1 MTPSVVGAAVLAF
14 LPTLP
19 GLVAAGSLS
28 VQVDG
33 LRVELT
39 SEPDRP
45 ATKRPTTYR
54 LRLST
59 REGDPVTG
67 ATVTLHGR
75 MADGMTVLAPLQPG
89 PEPGAYHGR
98 VLFTMEGQWELTLR
112 VSGRT
117 QPVEARLTERVGR

>member
-1 MTPSVVGAAVLAF
+1 VTPKRAGAALLAF
-14 LPTLP
+14 LAAMP
-19 GLVAAGSLS
+19 GLVAAGSLNA
-28 VQVDG
+28 QVDG
-33 LRVELT
+33 LRLELT

-45 ATKRPTTYR
+45 GTRRPTTYR

-59 REGDPVTG
+59 QQSDPVTD
-67 ATVTLHGR
+67 AKVTLHGR

-117 QPVEARLTERVGR
+117 KPIEGRLTEHVGR